1 MKKINTDDVSRL
13 DRIIGTADRIT
24 VIVHMHPDGD
34 AAGSGTAITE
44 YLTRRGKDAVL
55 VLPDPFPAS
64 LDFLMKEIDERII
77 IYERDGKKAEERILS
92 SDLIVCQDFNDFSRT
107 GAVEECL
114 RKSVSPKI
122 LIDHHLNPDI
132 SSFDLVFSDVEVS
145 STAELLYWILLRM
158 PDIGN
163 DADRLPALSAEALM
177 TGMTTDTNNFA
188 NSVFPSTL
196 EMASA
201 LLAAGVDRDRILD
214 NVFNSFKESRIRL
227 MGYLLDRCLKIT
239 GDGVAYMILTRDI
252 IARFGIQD
260 GDTEG
265 FVNIPLSVKNVRMS
279 IFLKEDKDR
288 FRVSIRSKKG
298 ISANRCARE
307 FFNGGG
313 HELASGGKL
322 MIPDDVA
329 NAVDAAIYTEKVT
342 HMFLEK

>member
-13 DRIIGTADRIT
+13 DMIFGTAGRIT
-24 VIVHMHPDGD
+24 VTVHMHPDGD
-34 AAGSGTAITE
+34 AAGSGAAITE
-44 YLTRRGKDAVL
+44 YLARRGKDAVL
-55 VLPDPFPAS
+55 VLPDPLPAS
-64 LDFLMKEIDERII
+64 LEFLTAGLDEKITV
-77 IYERDGKKAEERILS
+77 YESDWKKAEERILT
-92 SDLIVCQDFNDFSRT
+92 SDLIVCLDFNDFSRT
-107 GAVEECL
+107 GAMEECL
-114 RKSVSPKI
+114 RKSVSHKI

-132 SSFDLVFSDVEVS
+132 SSFELVFSDVEVS
-145 STAELLYWILLRM
+145 STAELLYWILMSM
-158 PDIGN
+158 PDVGN
-163 DADRLPALSAEALM
+163 DAGRLPALSSEALM

-201 LLAAGVDRDRILD
+201 LLASGVDRDRILD

-227 MGYLLDRCLKIT
+227 MGYLLDRCLRIT
-239 GDGVAYMILTRDI
+239 GDGVAYMILARDI
-252 IARFGIQD
+252 IERFGIQD

-329 NAVDAAIYTEKVT
+329 NAVEAAMYTERVT
-342 HMFLEK
+342 HMFLKK